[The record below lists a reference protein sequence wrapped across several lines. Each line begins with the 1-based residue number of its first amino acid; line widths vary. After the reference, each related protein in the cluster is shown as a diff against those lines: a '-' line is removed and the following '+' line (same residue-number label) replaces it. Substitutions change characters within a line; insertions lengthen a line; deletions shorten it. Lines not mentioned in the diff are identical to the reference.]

1 MHDVLSSNCFFFL
14 CDIFTFFF
22 SARDTNEIKQLDTY
36 SEYSLDELW

>member
-1 MHDVLSSNCFFFL
+1 MHDVLSSNCFFFFV

-36 SEYSLDELW
+36 SEYSPDEL